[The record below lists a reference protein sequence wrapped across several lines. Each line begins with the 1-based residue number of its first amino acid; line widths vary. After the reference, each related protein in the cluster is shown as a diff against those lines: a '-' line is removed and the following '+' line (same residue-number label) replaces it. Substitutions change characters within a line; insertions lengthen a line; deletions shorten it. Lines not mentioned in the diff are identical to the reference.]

1 MISPDGPRRAEP
13 RLAGASLPGYTRPL
27 PLDVPTGVQPAN
39 HPSWSALHPGED
51 PRAEALVFARLRET
65 SGVEKLAAMRRLTAA
80 SRHLA
85 TAGRRRRH
93 PGASPAELQRRLA
106 ALLLGEEL
114 AALVYGPHPT
124 GS

>member
-1 MISPDGPRRAEP
+1 MPPD
-13 RLAGASLPGYTRPL
+13 LSKGA
-27 PLDVPTGVQPAN
+27 PTATHPIHPI

-65 SGVEKLAAMRRLTAA
+65 SGVEKFAAMRRLTAA

-85 TAGRRRRH
+85 AAGLRRRH
-93 PGASPAELQRRLA
+93 PGASLPELQRYLA
-106 ALLLGEEL
+106 DLLLGEAL
-114 AALVYGPHPT
+114 AALAYGPSPA